1 MIWKSKQYG
10 SISSLRIIQCIIV
23 MDPSV
28 FVNAAGW
35 DDLNY
40 RLSRHGYVKPFIRT
54 QKKALRISAGHL
66 KSWFPKFCHVG
77 SNNYISAAPEECV
90 LVAQGK

>member
-1 MIWKSKQYG
+1 MYYCHG
-10 SISSLRIIQCIIV
+10 SECVCKCCGLRG
-23 MDPSV
+23 PP
-28 FVNAAGW
+28 
-35 DDLNY
+35 
-40 RLSRHGYVKPFIRT
+40 SRHGYVKPVIRT
-54 QKKALRISAGHL
+54 RKKALRISARHL